1 MNDKEK
7 DGSNRRIIQRKIVR
21 YVKEKTLDRRRKN

>member
-7 DGSNRRIIQRKIVR
+7 DGSNKRIIQRNIVR
-21 YVKEKTLDRRRKN
+21 YVEEKTLDRRRKT